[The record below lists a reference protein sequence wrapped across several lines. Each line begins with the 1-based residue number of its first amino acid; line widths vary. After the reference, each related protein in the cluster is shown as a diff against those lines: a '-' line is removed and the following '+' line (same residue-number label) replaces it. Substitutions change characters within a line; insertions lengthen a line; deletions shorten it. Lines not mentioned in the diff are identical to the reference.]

1 MLVVILMI
9 DVRWGMMIECCG
21 NCKHYKEAYCSLMDD
36 LVEPEDNCGMCD
48 IDG

>member
-1 MLVVILMI
+1 
-9 DVRWGMMIECCG
+9 MIECCA
-21 NCKHYKEAYCSLMDD
+21 NCKHYREAYCSLMDE